1 MGSGVLWYLSLVRTL
16 ALCARNQFTDSFLSN
31 AHETTISDGK
41 ESACNVRDLGS
52 IPGTGRSPREG
63 YGNPLLGNSMDRG
76 AWRTTVHEV
85 TKSQTQLSDYTV
97 TFTFL
102 FSRNHHM

>member
-1 MGSGVLWYLSLVRTL
+1 MLYGEDLLYLAAFVLYLGLPGGAS
-16 ALCARNQFTDSFLSN
+16 
-31 AHETTISDGK
+31 GK
-41 ESACNVRDLGS
+41 EYADNAGDTGNVGS